1 MNITAKS
8 SLVSAKGGRIEYVS
22 PDGELL
28 RAVDVPPGIVSALQ
42 YLQLAPEGATME
54 IAEGIEVVSPRSSV
68 GIQEYGEGAFESG
81 ANPDFRPTSA
91 TTNALQMALS
101 MRKLQSMSKTIDA
114 RMSALQNMERIP
126 QNPAPSPA
134 PETDPVIEPVTP
146 EPDPA

>member
-91 TTNALQMALS
+91 STQALRMELGMRRLQALS
-101 MRKLQSMSKTIDA
+101 DTAERRL
-114 RMSALQNMERIP
+114 SALMNMERIP

-134 PETDPVIEPVTP
+134 PEADPVIEPITP